1 MAFSI
6 PGVSISAPLP
16 PMPMPPASAI
26 PAPTVQPV
34 QTPAVTGGVAG
45 TQTDTGVD
53 FASSLTNAM
62 EQLGALH
69 QNADALATKVATGE
83 LKNPHEY
90 LMAAQEAS
98 ISTQVA
104 VAVRNKALEAFNEIM
119 RMPL

>member
-6 PGVSISAPLP
+6 PGVSISPMP
-16 PMPMPPASAI
+16 PMPMAPASSI
-26 PAPTVQPV
+26 PAPGVDPKGPSV
-34 QTPAVTGGVAG
+34 VGGVSG
-45 TQTDTGVD
+45 TQTDTGVNFQD
-53 FASSLTNAM
+53 SLTSAM
-62 EQLGALH
+62 EYLGALN

>member
-1 MAFSI
+1 MSFSI
-6 PGVSISAPLP
+6 PGVSVSAPLP
-16 PMPMPPASAI
+16 PLPPAPPS
-26 PAPTVQPV
+26 PTVDPV
-34 QTPAVTGGVAG
+34 GAPGVAGGVAAP
-45 TQTDTGVD
+45 DTGLNFGD
-53 FASSLTNAM
+53 SLTSAM

-69 QNADALATKVATGE
+69 KNADTLATKVATGE

-98 ISTQVA
+98 ITTQTA

>member
-1 MAFSI
+1 M
-6 PGVSISAPLP
+6 
-16 PMPMPPASAI
+16 PASSIA
-26 PAPTVQPV
+26 A
-34 QTPAVTGGVAG
+34 PAVDAGKVPSVAG
-45 TQTDTGVD
+45 AVGGGDSGVT
-53 FASSLTNAM
+53 FATSLTNAM

-90 LMAAQEAS
+90 LLAAQEAS
-98 ISTQVA
+98 VATQTA